1 LASLQFEVNSVNR
14 QDPLFIGVKLYFQ
27 IADIKNIVS
36 HGIQQ
41 QGIKSDCNN
50 LFPLEEVDLDIFL
63 GHG

>member
-1 LASLQFEVNSVNR
+1 LASLQFEVNPVNR

-27 IADIKNIVS
+27 IADIKNVVS

-50 LFPLEEVDLDIFL
+50 LFP
-63 GHG
+63 